1 MIPPLP
7 SGFPVG
13 RETAAA
19 LQSASVFVTAWTWSH
34 RLGILLRAA
43 RRSSGLAALG
53 ASGGSGGCLERDNP
67 ERAVNV

>member
-1 MIPPLP
+1 MARAP
-7 SGFPVG
+7 S
-13 RETAAA
+13 AA
-19 LQSASVFVTAWTWSH
+19 LQFASVFVTTWTWRQ

-43 RRSSGLAALG
+43 RRSSGLAALA